1 MIDIKK
7 ALSQRCYI
15 IFESNQQLQKFV
27 KEHCLNVETK
37 IYDDETALHIY
48 TYYDDVYEEYITDY
62 ITGTVNEVEK
72 DNEIDKYPTY
82 HHSQLTI
89 TDDGE

>member
-1 MIDIKK
+1 MIDVKK

-15 IFESNQQLQKFV
+15 IFDNNEQLLQF
-27 KEHCLNVETK
+27 
-37 IYDDETALHIY
+37 
-48 TYYDDVYEEYITDY
+48 ITDNNLTPY
-62 ITGTVNEVEK
+62 ISVNEGETVISVHLDGDILTIPK
-72 DNEIDKYPTY
+72 IIDTSIPRY

>member
-1 MIDIKK
+1 MIDIRK

-15 IFESNQQLQKFV
+15 IFDSNEQLRKF
-27 KEHCLNVETK
+27 
-37 IYDDETALHIY
+37 IDDNKLRPFVFVGILKSDVIMSVHVDGGIVTLPNTMLH
-48 TYYDDVYEEYITDY
+48 EY
-62 ITGTVNEVEK
+62 
-72 DNEIDKYPTY
+72 PHY

>member
-15 IFESNQQLQKFV
+15 IFDSNEQLLKF
-27 KEHCLNVETK
+27 LTDNNLTP
-37 IYDDETALHIY
+37 
-48 TYYDDVYEEYITDY
+48 YI
-62 ITGTVNEVEK
+62 GVNEGETIISVHLDGDILTIPK
-72 DNEIDKYPTY
+72 IIDTSIPRY
-82 HHSQLTI
+82 HHTQLTI

>member
-1 MIDIKK
+1 MIDIRK

-15 IFESNQQLQKFV
+15 IFDTNEQLVKFV
-27 KEHCLNVETK
+27 
-37 IYDDETALHIY
+37 DDNKLRVLFGVWMRDITLSIN
-48 TYYDDVYEEYITDY
+48 TNMVYETHSFIPND
-62 ITGTVNEVEK
+62 GTT
-72 DNEIDKYPTY
+72 TY